1 MRKNQISLF
10 TKPSTSNDDL
20 SEMELKLRMLNKIH
34 LNKSNTTHPTH
45 QKLYDTL
52 YDSVTR
58 EGRTRRKDVD
68 QEDAYVHNHPN
79 AGWFTKKTGS
89 TNAMRRTTWFELL
102 LKLEIDQNWNHILG
116 PSIVAIAK
124 KLKELI
130 HKDKLTIADL
140 KGAGLE
146 KLKQQ
151 YKNDVE
157 LEYHVD
163 QLKAIVLTEAE
174 WNVGE
179 CDMSKPRSFER
190 HMSMSIKPHPS
201 FYNNNFYYLNRVEDL
216 QLGVESYQRTL
227 NITKPK
233 LYFEGIEDR
242 IPYTMSR
249 AEKEVVYLNQ
259 HNRRSLMKLNE
270 VKKFY
275 DGTLTKIPENL
286 IDMVNKNELGRGN
299 KRLKG
304 RDWNDKDIKRST
316 EMLDEIDQVMK
327 SREQLRRFEEYVGG
341 RPETIDPRFYIR
353 PM

>member
-1 MRKNQISLF
+1 
-10 TKPSTSNDDL
+10 
-20 SEMELKLRMLNKIH
+20 MELKLRLLNKIH

-58 EGRTRRKDVD
+58 E
-68 QEDAYVHNHPN
+68 QEN
-79 AGWFTKKTGS
+79 KKKGS
-89 TNAMRRTTWFELL
+89 
-102 LKLEIDQNWNHILG
+102 
-116 PSIVAIAK
+116 K

-130 HKDKLTIADL
+130 QKDKLTIADL
-140 KGAGLE
+140 EGAGLE

-151 YKNDVE
+151 YENDVE

-190 HMSMSIKPHPS
+190 HMSKSIKPHPS
-201 FYNNNFYYLNRVEDL
+201 FYNNDFYYLTDGVKRTMIQNIVEDL

-242 IPYTMSR
+242 IPYTMSG

-259 HNRRSLMKLNE
+259 HNRRSLIKLNE
-270 VKKFY
+270 VKKFC

-327 SREQLRRFEEYVGG
+327 RREQLR
-341 RPETIDPRFYIR
+341 
-353 PM
+353 